1 MGSSKR
7 VQRLVRELVPA
18 VAMAAWLG
26 SGTAASAQSVVR
38 SVHAPWDSLLR
49 THVHDGLVNYQAFAA
64 APAFRHY
71 LASLDAVPVERLSEP
86 DRLAYWINVY
96 NAYTIQLIVSHGER
110 TSIRNINRSL
120 GVLQLKG
127 PWSERLVH
135 AAGKTYTLDEV
146 FHRVLRKQFREP
158 RMHFAVVPA
167 SKGAP
172 PLRNE
177 AYSGARL
184 EAQLEDQT
192 RRLLSDTAWTWYR
205 RGVLGV
211 NAVMLAYEKDFAA
224 SRVELVQF
232 VAPYVTLRPN
242 DEQKQ
247 RLTEGTAFVV
257 PRPYDWALNATPITK
272 PTPGTA
278 RSLPPS
284 R

>member
-1 MGSSKR
+1 MTSSKR
-7 VQRLVRELVPA
+7 VQRLVRGLVPA
-18 VAMAAWLG
+18 LGVAAWLAI
-26 SGTAASAQSVVR
+26 GTAASAQSAVR

-49 THVHDGLVNYQAFAA
+49 AHVHNGVVNYQAFAD
-64 APAFRHY
+64 APAFKQY
-71 LASLDAVPVERLSEP
+71 LASLDAVQVEQLSEP

-96 NAYTIQLIVSHGER
+96 NAYTVQLIVSHGER

-172 PLRNE
+172 PLRSE
-177 AYSGARL
+177 AYTGERL

-192 RRLLSDTAWTWYR
+192 KRLLSDSTWTWYR

-211 NAVMLAYEKDFAA
+211 NAVMLAYEKDFGA

-232 VAPYVTLRPN
+232 VAPYVTLRVN
-242 DEQKQ
+242 EEQKQ
-247 RLTEGTAFVV
+247 RLTEGKAIVV

-272 PTPGTA
+272 PAPGNA
-278 RSLPPS
+278 RSLPQS